1 MGKSGYYYRC
11 TTCGREYKGEG
22 IKYLCGTCSSSN
34 TATTPP
40 KGVLKVL
47 YAYDEIRKNHAP
59 KALYESLKATHY
71 LEILPVKSAASFSPL
86 KVGHTP
92 MYHFYSNKWQE
103 GQAPH
108 HVFLK
113 DDALN
118 PTFSHKDR
126 ASNLVSAWAKEN
138 GIDTIA
144 AASTGNAGSSIAG
157 ICASQGQKAIVM
169 VPAKA
174 PKAKLLQIMH
184 YGARIVPVDGT
195 YDDAF
200 ELSLQVSEKYGFYNR
215 NTAYNPFTI
224 EGKKTAAL
232 EIFGDLGCKLPEL
245 LFVSAGDG
253 VIVSGLYKGFEDLMQ
268 LGIIDR
274 MPRIVTVQSEKS
286 RNIIANLHTDI
297 FEIYPST
304 TLADSISVDVPR
316 NFFMARDFILKYEG
330 ISLMVTD
337 EEIIEASRRLSLQ
350 TGIFSEPAASAA
362 FAGYLK
368 YSHEQAVSP
377 DAPIVVLLTG
387 SGLKDLKNIENLHS
401 MPNPIKADVN
411 KFLL

>member
-11 TTCGREYKGEG
+11 ITCGREYEG
-22 IKYLCGTCSSSN
+22 SGIRYLCSHCSKSN

-47 YAYDEIRKNHAP
+47 YAYDEIKKNHAS
-59 KALYESLKATHY
+59 KALYESLKKAHY
-71 LEILPVKSAASFSPL
+71 IDILPVKSAASFSPL
-86 KVGHTP
+86 RVGNTP
-92 MYHFYSNKWQE
+92 MYHFPSDKWHE
-103 GQAPH
+103 GHAPH
-108 HVFLK
+108 HVFFK
-113 DDALN
+113 DDGLN

-138 GIDTIA
+138 GIGTIA

-200 ELSLQVSEKYGFYNR
+200 ELSLQVSEKYSFYNR

-232 EIFGDLGCKLPEL
+232 EIFDDMGCKLPDL

-253 VIVSGLYKGFEDLMQ
+253 VIVSGLYKGFEDLLQ

-274 MPRIVTVQSEKS
+274 MPCIVTVQSEKS

-297 FEIYPST
+297 FEIHPST

-330 ISLMVTD
+330 IPLIVTD
-337 EEIIEASRRLSLQ
+337 EEIIDASRRLSLQ
-350 TGIFSEPAASAA
+350 TGIFTEPAASAA

-368 YSHEQAVSP
+368 YSREQAVWP
-377 DAPIVVLLTG
+377 DAHIVVLLTG
-387 SGLKDLKNIENLHS
+387 SGLKDLKNIESLHS
-401 MPNPIKADVN
+401 MPEPIKADVN

>member
-1 MGKSGYYYRC
+1 MGVSGYYYRC
-11 TTCGREYKGEG
+11 TTCGREYEEAGV
-22 IKYLCGTCSSSN
+22 KYLCSHCSSIN
-34 TATTPP
+34 TVNMPP
-40 KGVLKVL
+40 RGVLRVQ
-47 YAYDEIRKNHAP
+47 YDYDKIKKRYAP
-59 KALYESLKATHY
+59 KALYDSLKKRLY
-71 LEILPVKSAASFSPL
+71 LDILPISSASSFSPL
-86 KVGHTP
+86 QVGHTP
-92 MYHFYSNKWQE
+92 LYHFLSGRWHKDK
-103 GQAPH
+103 APH
-108 HVFLK
+108 DVFFK

-126 ASNLVSAWAKEN
+126 ASTLVSAWAKEH
-138 GIDTIA
+138 GIDTIV

-200 ELSLQVSEKYGFYNR
+200 ELSLKVSEKYGFYNR
-215 NTAYNPFTI
+215 NTAYNPLTI

-232 EIFGDLGCKLPEL
+232 EIFGDLDGQLPDL

-274 MPRIVTVQSEKS
+274 IPRIVTVQSEKS
-286 RNIIANLHTDI
+286 QNIIANLHTDV
-297 FEIYPST
+297 FKIYPST
-304 TLADSISVDVPR
+304 TLADSISVEVPR
-316 NFFMARDFILKYEG
+316 NFYMAKDYILKYGG
-330 ISLMVTD
+330 IPLIVSD
-337 EEIIEASRRLSLQ
+337 EEIIEASKQLSLH

-368 YSHEQAVSP
+368 YISLNALPPRAKV
-377 DAPIVVLLTG
+377 VVLLTG